1 MIDETSGKMNNMF
14 YSFNIGPAHVIGFS
28 SEFYYYTEY
37 GLKQI
42 HNQFEWLE
50 NDLKEANEPKNR
62 AKHPWIIT
70 MAHRPMYCSTAD
82 DDDCTENES
91 IVSINYHCHIIIKI
105 YLKLRKGIPI
115 VNAYGLED
123 LFYKYGVDIIFGA
136 HEHV

>member
-1 MIDETSGKMNNMF
+1 MIDESSGKMNNMF

-37 GLKQI
+37 GVSQI

-50 NDLKEANEPKNR
+50 QDLIEANKPENR

-82 DDDCTENES
+82 DDDCT
-91 IVSINYHCHIIIKI
+91 
-105 YLKLRKGIPI
+105 L
-115 VNAYGLED
+115 
-123 LFYKYGVDIIFGA
+123 
-136 HEHV
+136 